1 MGSFTQFQDGTG
13 TTFFDATAIGYDE
26 YVGTYTTANTGAA
39 YLPKTYV
46 TTLTYPWALCDTVEG
61 VLDHNESNTNTFP
74 LTYVWILENYTDSSA
89 ATTYPYTTGS
99 LAASVSGGG
108 SNSYFRTATP
118 SAYGSFT
125 IVPAGHTGKVQ
136 GLSSATS
143 ATLGISKSST
153 SRSDS
158 TTYDGGSYV
167 TYATFR
173 IDFTPAGYQLAPL
186 SQRVDYTDRSY
197 QSERKT
203 TTASESGWL
212 METFAN
218 VYQGGGQS
226 FLYSTNAP
234 MFALRNSSGGYDY
247 FNGLTLSNMEVSTSS
262 TGRIVTTESTTRS
275 YQVFTVVGNGEFI
288 SQYTTGSTT
297 TGVST
302 SYVVPS
308 FVSGGIQAYQ
318 QNLSPHPLS
327 DQRSGELDTRMLL
340 YGSPRDGVFDTTF
353 FDVPLLSSGISLLYP
368 QATPTSFGIDAFYFS
383 QEFGYYA
390 LSSNSVTMYG
400 QTTTRATGTETET
413 YITQTSVS
421 EQIAINSC
429 SFSSL
434 GAFSSGV
441 SGVSTGTW
449 EMTYSGLLGVTS
461 YTTGSSSSS
470 SSSSYF
476 AGISSTAIP
485 TSVDIGYIFN
495 LEGTRN
501 NYVPTTFTNS
511 TFKTT
516 TMSIGDSNPDA
527 YVVWGTQNLIAELN
541 GLKGAF

>member
-1 MGSFTQFQDGTG
+1 MGSFTQYQDGTG
-13 TTFFDATAIGYDE
+13 TTFFDTTIIEYGYDWQS
-26 YVGTYTTANTGAA
+26 YTIPNTGAA
-39 YLPKTYV
+39 YIRGTYV

-61 VLDHNESNTNTFP
+61 VLDSNESNTATFP
-74 LTYVWILENYTDSSA
+74 LTYVWVDVDYTNTADI
-89 ATTYPYTTGS
+89 TTYPYTTGS
-99 LAASVSGGG
+99 LAASVSGT
-108 SNSYFRTATP
+108 SAAPYSQPTQTP

-143 ATLGISKSST
+143 ATLEISKSST
-153 SRSDS
+153 SRSES
-158 TTYDGGSYV
+158 ATYDGGSYV

-203 TTASESGWL
+203 TTVSESGWL
-212 METFAN
+212 IPTFAN

-226 FLYSTNAP
+226 FLYSTYAP
-234 MFALRNSSGGYDY
+234 MFALRNSSGGYDF
-247 FNGLTLSNMEVSTSS
+247 FNGFTFSNMEASTSS
-262 TGRIVTTESTTRS
+262 TDRIVTTESTTRS
-275 YQVFTVVGNGEFI
+275 YQVFTTIGNGGII
-288 SQYTTGSTT
+288 SPYTTGSTT

-308 FVSGGIQAYQ
+308 FVAAGIQAYQ
-318 QNLSPHPLS
+318 QNLYPHPLS

-340 YGSPRDGVFDTTF
+340 WGSPRENALNTTF
-353 FDVPLLSSGISLLYP
+353 FDAPLLSAGISLLYP
-368 QATPTSFGIDAFYFS
+368 QATPTSFGTEAFYFS
-383 QEFGYYA
+383 QEYGYYA

-400 QTTTRATGTETET
+400 QTTTQGTGTATQT
-413 YITQTSVS
+413 YLTQTSVS
-421 EQIAINSC
+421 EEIAINSC

-441 SGVSTGTW
+441 SGVSRGTW

-461 YTTGSSSSS
+461 YTTGSASAS

-485 TSVDIGYIFN
+485 A
-495 LEGTRN
+495 TREFYPLIPGGQAN
-501 NYVPTTFTNS
+501 PVPTTFTNF

-516 TMSIGDSNPDA
+516 TMTVGDSNPNA
-527 YVVWGTQNLIAELN
+527 YIVWGTQGLVAELN
-541 GLKGAF
+541 GLQGAF